1 MDATEVT
8 RPPTVDELLDRA
20 KEAAG
25 VTSDYK
31 LALVLGIE
39 PSTVGHYRKRRSR
52 PDDDV
57 AAKLADLAGLDRG
70 FVVACLHADRAPTAS
85 ARSLWMEVAARLS
98 NNGNALAIF
107 LAVFMSA
114 LLGFD
119 GGPDAGAALLS
130 SVAITAE
137 NAGIGLYIM
146 LT

>member
-1 MDATEVT
+1 MEATEIT

-20 KEAAG
+20 KAAVG

-39 PSTVGHYRKRRSR
+39 PSTIGHYRKRRSR

-98 NNGNALAIF
+98 NNGSALALL
-107 LAVFMSA
+107 LAVILSA
-114 LLGFD
+114 FFGFD

-130 SVAITAE
+130 SVAISAE
-137 NAGIGLYIM
+137 NGLYIM
-146 LT
+146 